1 MGTLE
6 NRPLTGLDKNTKLAT
21 EFKDFA
27 PSEFLFAEEMPQT
40 PPTKPPSF
48 SNMDVF
54 ICGLSALRNGRA
66 IIHAG
71 PPPSRVCLE
80 TERKKPFPDFILF
93 VEVSQMQNKE
103 NPFQTKDGRF
113 FRLFFFQHFLSE
125 IQPNRNSAE
134 KKKISYKKK

>member
-6 NRPLTGLDKNTKLAT
+6 NRPLSGLDKNTKLAS

-54 ICGLSALRNGRA
+54 ICGLSALQNGRA

-93 VEVSQMQNKE
+93 VEVSEMQNKG
-103 NPFQTKDGRF
+103 NPFQTKDGGF
-113 FRLFFFQHFLSE
+113 FR
-125 IQPNRNSAE
+125 
-134 KKKISYKKK
+134 